1 MTRNLLDKRMKL
13 LISELAEMGSLVE
26 KQIYNSIEA
35 FRNKDMELATQ
46 VMNNDDKVDELN
58 RKIEEQCLKLMA
70 MESPVATDLR
80 KIFTTS
86 KIVTD
91 LERMADYAV
100 DICKIVKRVEGDIED
115 VNTVPCVDV
124 FSNTIIG
131 DLIFCTVCLLTP
143 SKTTVPPIYTFLPSK
158 FPDTYSFESFDIFHV
173 TKDVSDCQFFVLI
186 IPLLLIVFPRCSF
199 EYWLPINNISL
210 FVKVQFLY
218 VVTFPFTAKFP
229 LLIKLAYSSRYMSPF
244 TVKLV
249 LSGIV
254 NVVLFATVIFAFTE
268 SNSVNPIAVIVP

>member
-13 LISELAEMGSLVE
+13 LIAELAEMGSLVE

-46 VMNNDDKVDELN
+46 VIENDDKVDELN

-100 DICKIVKRVEGDIED
+100 DICKIAKRVEGDILGEECEPIWQMVDILRKMIKKSIEAFVAGD
-115 VNTVPCVDV
+115 VDAAYEICKMDDEVDILYRGL
-124 FSNTIIG
+124 FSDMLKKMAKDETIINKGAQILFASKYLERVG
-131 DLIFCTVCLLTP
+131 D
-143 SKTTVPPIYTFLPSK
+143 
-158 FPDTYSFESFDIFHV
+158 HV
-173 TKDVSDCQFFVLI
+173 TNICEWI
-186 IPLLLIVFPRCSF
+186 IFSA
-199 EYWLPINNISL
+199 
-210 FVKVQFLY
+210 KGDY
-218 VVTFPFTAKFP
+218 VD
-229 LLIKLAYSSRYMSPF
+229 L
-244 TVKLV
+244 
-249 LSGIV
+249 
-254 NVVLFATVIFAFTE
+254 NE
-268 SNSVNPIAVIVP
+268 